1 MMLEHWRPTAS
12 LQALRLRAAL
22 MRKVRDFFHARDVL
36 EVDTPVLCAGAATDP
51 QLQSLC
57 LTLSGQQLYLQTS
70 PEFAMKRLLAS
81 GSGAIFQL
89 GKVFRADEVGRQHN
103 PEFTLLEW
111 YRPGLDEWQLMRE
124 MDELLTQCLPD
135 RLPDRPTTS
144 RTVSYTKLFAD
155 VLEVDV
161 HGSSTE
167 ELADVARRHVNVG
180 AMNCTRDEWLQLLF
194 THCLEPTLSGITFV
208 TDFPASQAALARIRR
223 DEHGHL
229 VARRFEVYV
238 DGMELANGYYELTD
252 AAEQRSRFEADNRQ
266 REALGRVTL
275 PLDERLLAALTHGLP
290 ACAGVALGFDR
301 LVMLAAGASSL
312 AEVMPFTTGD
322 A

>member
-1 MMLEHWRPTAS
+1 MLEHWRPTAS

-22 MRKVRDFFHARDVL
+22 MRTVRDFFYARNVL

-124 MDELLTQCLPD
+124 IDELLTLCLPD
-135 RLPDRPTTS
+135 QPSAS
-144 RTVSYTKLFAD
+144 RTLSYAELFAS
-155 VLEVDV
+155 VLGVDV
-161 HGSSTE
+161 HAISGG
-167 ELADVARRHVNVG
+167 ELADLARRHVNVG
-180 AMNCTRDEWLQLLF
+180 AMTCTRDEWLQLLF
-194 THCLEPTLSGITFV
+194 THCLEPTLHGITFV
-208 TDFPASQAALARIRR
+208 TGFPASQAALARIHT

-266 REALGRVTL
+266 REALGLATL
-275 PLDERLLAALTHGLP
+275 PVDERLLAALSHGLP
-290 ACAGVALGFDR
+290 DCAGVALGFDR
-301 LVMLAAGASSL
+301 LVMLAAGASCL
-312 AEVMPFTTGD
+312 ADVMPFTTGD